1 MWIFISKA
9 FTLNKG
15 EAMKRQDLRK
25 YAFLITFGRSI
36 SFDSP
41 EEALANFL
49 ETFRDDYEK
58 ENGKFSKNNL
68 EFVKDIIFGIHKNIE
83 VIDETIVKYAKGYT
97 LERISKV
104 ALAAL
109 RVSIYEILFRED
121 IPNKVSVNEA
131 VEIVKTYEGEE
142 TKKFVNGILGNM
154 LRTEEK

>member
-1 MWIFISKA
+1 
-9 FTLNKG
+9 
-15 EAMKRQDLRK
+15 MKRQDLRK

>member
-1 MWIFISKA
+1 
-9 FTLNKG
+9 
-15 EAMKRQDLRK
+15 MKRQDLRK

-41 EEALANFL
+41 EEALQNFL
-49 ETFRDDYEK
+49 ETFKDDYEK
-58 ENGKFSKNNL
+58 ENGKFSENNL

-83 VIDETIVKYAKGYT
+83 VIDETIKKYSKGYT

-121 IPNKVSVNEA
+121 IPDKVSVNEA
-131 VEIVKTYEGEE
+131 IEIVKTYEGEE
-142 TKKFVNGILGNM
+142 TKKFVNGILGNL
-154 LRTEEK
+154 LRAEEK